1 MQPVGRPL
9 GAVPRSGGRVA
20 FRVRASSNRPAGDR
34 PAAGELRVRAAL
46 TLSARQTQRLFQAA
60 EDGGRRPFRY
70 FTDHI
75 DSFFAEATRQGRR
88 RELGFRGEIP
98 DAQARETFERSKLDP
113 SADDAAGPLRLS
125 RGRVTLTADLRN
137 RTVEIAE

>member
-60 EDGGRRPFRY
+60 EDGERRPFR
-70 FTDHI
+70 
-75 DSFFAEATRQGRR
+75 RC
-88 RELGFRGEIP
+88 ELGFRGEVP
-98 DAQARETFERSKLDP
+98 DAQAKETFERSKLDR
-113 SADDAAGPLRLS
+113 SADDAARPLRLT

-137 RTVEIAE
+137 PTVEIAE